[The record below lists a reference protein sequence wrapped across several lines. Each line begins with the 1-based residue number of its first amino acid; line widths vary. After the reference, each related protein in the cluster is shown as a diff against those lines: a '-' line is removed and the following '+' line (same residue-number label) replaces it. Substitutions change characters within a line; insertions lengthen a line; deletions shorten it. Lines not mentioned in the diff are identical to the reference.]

1 MEATD
6 KKPRAS
12 SNVFALLF
20 EVVVEARSLTTDEP
34 VTSLKGSCW
43 LRLVSGTELHGFW
56 RHGKR

>member
-1 MEATD
+1 VKTTAENAGIFQYIPST
-6 KKPRAS
+6 
-12 SNVFALLF
+12 F
-20 EVVVEARSLTTDEP
+20 EVVVEVRSLTTDEP